1 MHCLLLNHLL
11 LVLLALTWSISLQ
24 AWAAAP
30 QLQKIIRVPIP
41 PNKCHLG
48 CRHVTTVFFRYIS
61 DYVNIYGLKIWQEE
75 FGRII
80 NFNVEQ
86 ECNTFLK
93 QKVYEWQSQWQN
105 AAIPV
110 PSFPSIQDDVS
121 RTFMGRLIREI
132 LHQTDPRRSVYI
144 DTRYFPAQIW
154 MLAQNQC
161 CRSTFSWLQ
170 FIAVTI
176 A

>member
-1 MHCLLLNHLL
+1 MPNPI
-11 LVLLALTWSISLQ
+11 LTFTLFTLF
-24 AWAAAP
+24 A
-30 QLQKIIRVPIP
+30 
-41 PNKCHLG
+41 
-48 CRHVTTVFFRYIS
+48 RYIS

-80 NFNVEQ
+80 SFNVEQ

-105 AAIPV
+105 AAIPI
-110 PSFPSIQDDVS
+110 PSFPSIQEDVS

-144 DTRYFPAQIW
+144 ETRCANNCPAY
-154 MLAQNQC
+154 L
-161 CRSTFSWLQ
+161 
-170 FIAVTI
+170 IARL
-176 A
+176 

>member
-1 MHCLLLNHLL
+1 M
-11 LVLLALTWSISLQ
+11 
-24 AWAAAP
+24 
-30 QLQKIIRVPIP
+30 
-41 PNKCHLG
+41 
-48 CRHVTTVFFRYIS
+48 VFTLFARYIS

-80 NFNVEQ
+80 SFNVEQ

-105 AAIPV
+105 AAIPI
-110 PSFPSIQDDVS
+110 PSFPSIQEDVS

-144 DTRYFPAQIW
+144 ETRCANNCPAY
-154 MLAQNQC
+154 L
-161 CRSTFSWLQ
+161 
-170 FIAVTI
+170 IARL
-176 A
+176 

>member
-1 MHCLLLNHLL
+1 MRTTLVGSIPVNPKELLEDGIRKELVRQISIAMHGILIFRTGKTADFEVNLDRLEH
-11 LVLLALTWSISLQ
+11 
-24 AWAAAP
+24 
-30 QLQKIIRVPIP
+30 QLQ
-41 PNKCHLG
+41 N
-48 CRHVTTVFFRYIS
+48 FRKSFEYIS

-80 NFNVEQ
+80 SFNVEQ

-93 QKVYEWQSQWQN
+93 QKVYEWQSQFQN
-105 AAIPV
+105 AAIPI

-144 DTRYFPAQIW
+144 DTRWVFG
-154 MLAQNQC
+154 C
-161 CRSTFSWLQ
+161 D
-170 FIAVTI
+170 V
-176 A
+176 